1 MKGRPVLGVVSGL
14 FFGVFLAV
22 TLILAGKL
30 PLNSVLVTLM
40 PVFGI
45 AVGLLLA
52 VVAPL
57 GRRSGSGGS

>member
-40 PVFGI
+40 PIFGI

-57 GRRSGSGGS
+57 GRRSGSGGA